1 MTPEPAFGKLKA
13 EGDLMQIISA
23 LTMLVLTATQPQS
36 DNEPDTSQPVKMDA
50 PIRAVHVPGF
60 LDNNDVAQFMIEVEF
75 PNSCYALGRLVV
87 RARTE
92 DLQDG
97 QIPFQLEALKF
108 NRPVCIQVK
117 TKTLKVVD
125 VGILPAGSYKLV
137 GLKDERVY
145 NTLRIG
151 KAENRA
157 VDNYTYAPVDAL
169 FVRNNLDGHRRV
181 VVLVGSYRNA
191 CMKMKA
197 EVPVYRANETTRVIE
212 ILPIVEMEK
221 DKMCLEQI
229 VPFMV
234 PVEIP
239 EKIPSGEYVF
249 HVRTMNGNSLNKLDT
264 IQTE

>member
-1 MTPEPAFGKLKA
+1 MTPERTFGRFKL
-13 EGDLMQIISA
+13 EGELMQIYSLLTLLA
-23 LTMLVLTATQPQS
+23 LTAAQPQS
-36 DNEPDTSQPVKMDA
+36 ENEPEGNQPVKIDA

-75 PNSCYALGRLVV
+75 PNSCYALGRVVV

-92 DLQDG
+92 DLQEG

-125 VGILPAGSYKLV
+125 VGILPSGSYKLI
-137 GLKDERVY
+137 GMKDERLY
-145 NTLRIG
+145 NTLKIG
-151 KAENRA
+151 RAENRA
-157 VDNYTYAPVDAL
+157 VDNHTYAPVDAL
-169 FVRNNLDGHRRV
+169 FVRNDQDGNRRV
-181 VVLVGSYRNA
+181 LVLVGSYRNT

-212 ILPIVEMEK
+212 VLPIVEMEK
-221 DKMCLEQI
+221 DKICLEQI

-239 EKIPSGEYVF
+239 ETIASGEYVF